1 MAVLKRRLLQQGE
14 RIRVMVVDD
23 SVVIR
28 RLVTQALEEDP
39 MLEAVGTT
47 SNGAIGLQRIPQF
60 NPDVIVLDIEM
71 PDMNGLEMLRRI
83 RREYPQLRVIMFS
96 SLTERGA
103 AATLEALT
111 LGADDY
117 VTKVSDERS
126 LDRSLARLRD
136 EMIPKIK
143 QFFRTSGQ
151 SLATTPPPKGR
162 EPRGVTAVAQNLR
175 LRPKVVVIGVSTGG
189 PTALGAI
196 LPLFPASFP
205 LPILMVQH
213 MPPRFT
219 QLLAER
225 LNVSCQLKVEEA
237 CQGDLVEPGKIL
249 LAPGDFHMKVA
260 SSPGGVRVHLDQS
273 PRQNFCRPAVDA
285 LFASAGEV
293 YGGAV
298 LAVIMT
304 GMGQDGLHGV
314 EILKARGAWI
324 LVQDEA
330 SSVVWGMPGAI
341 ANAGL
346 ADCVLPLDEV
356 VPEILSITSRMKRD
370 RTDRQIITTK
380 ISFENYRFLQEHVHS
395 RAGIVLEDDKHYL
408 FENRLAPIVKQH
420 GLGSINDLCVLL
432 RAKQHAEL
440 GHQVVE
446 AMTTNETYFFR
457 DPAQYEAIRTVL
469 LPRLKEE
476 RQGNKNLRF
485 WSAASS
491 TGQEAYSLAML
502 LLENGLQDW
511 NIQILGTD
519 FSERVVERA
528 RTGIFQQV
536 EVQRGL
542 PAELLARYFRSS
554 GLDWQ
559 LCEPARKMVR
569 FETIDLRKSMRTLG
583 PFDLV
588 FCRNVMIYFDTG
600 TKRKIMKEIHGTL
613 FRGGWLLI
621 GGSETTFDLEE
632 RFDRLTVGNATVYV
646 ALK

>member
-1 MAVLKRRLLQQGE
+1 MAALKWRFLQPGE
-14 RIRVMVVDD
+14 RIRVMVVDG

-39 MLEAVGTT
+39 MLEAVGTA

-60 NPDVIVLDIEM
+60 NPDVIILDIEM
-71 PDMNGLEMLRRI
+71 PGMNGLEMLRRI
-83 RREYPQLRVIMFS
+83 RGEDPQLRVIMFS
-96 SLTERGA
+96 TLTERGA

-117 VTKVSDERS
+117 MTKVFDERS

-143 QFFRTSGQ
+143 QFFRAPGQ
-151 SLATTPPPKGR
+151 SLATTAPPKGG
-162 EPRGVTAVAQNLR
+162 EPKRGRAIAQSFTLW
-175 LRPKVVVIGVSTGG
+175 PKVVVIGASTGG
-189 PTALGAI
+189 PTALGEI
-196 LPLFPASFP
+196 LPLFPAGFP
-205 LPILMVQH
+205 LPILIVQH
-213 MPPRFT
+213 MPSLFT
-219 QLLAER
+219 RLLAEH
-225 LNVSCQLKVEEA
+225 LNASCQLRVEEA
-237 CQGDLVEPGKIL
+237 CQGDMVEPGKIL
-249 LAPGDFHMKVA
+249 LAPGDFHMKVT
-260 SSPGGVRVHLDQS
+260 SNPDGVRVHLDQS
-273 PRQNFCRPAVDA
+273 RRLNSCRPAVDA

-298 LAVIMT
+298 LAVVMT
-304 GMGQDGLHGV
+304 GMGQDGLHGI
-314 EILKARGAWI
+314 ETLKARGAQV
-324 LVQDEA
+324 LVQDDA

-346 ADCVLPLDEV
+346 ADRVLPLVEV
-356 VPEILSITSRMKRD
+356 MPEILSITD
-370 RTDRQIITTK
+370 RTKTDRSERQRKITN
-380 ISFENYRFLQEHVHS
+380 ISFENHRFLQEYVHS
-395 RAGIVLEDDKHYL
+395 RVGIVLEDDKHSL
-408 FENRLAPIVKQH
+408 VESRLAPVVRQR

-432 RAKQHAEL
+432 QAQHNAEL

-457 DPAQYEAIRTVL
+457 DPTQFEAIRTVL
-469 LPRLKEE
+469 LPRLKRE
-476 RQGNKNLRF
+476 RQGNQNLRF

-502 LLENGLQDW
+502 LLENGLEDW
-511 NIQILGTD
+511 NINILGSD
-519 FSERVVERA
+519 FSETVVERA
-528 RTGIFQQV
+528 RLGIFQQA

-542 PAELLARYFRSS
+542 PAKLLAKYFRRS

-588 FCRNVMIYFDTG
+588 FCRNVMIYFDSE

-621 GGSETTFDLEE
+621 GGSEATFDLEE
-632 RFDRLTVGNATVYV
+632 RFDRLTVGNATVFV